1 MAKGQRAST
10 VKRNNTA
17 LRAKFAPIYDAR
29 TARLSAKLQEI
40 AAQPK
45 PPRDET
51 MDVDAEGL
59 KAGQNSD
66 SDSDSDVD
74 MNGVSKSK
82 MKKSVGGSTK
92 KRGPTRV
99 MKKIANRKA
108 KKSIVF
114 ERSAGKKKRLA
125 NDMARKKS

>member
-40 AAQPK
+40 IAQPK
-45 PPRDET
+45 PARDEIMLDT
-51 MDVDAEGL
+51 EGS
-59 KAGQNSD
+59 KEED
-66 SDSDSDVD
+66 SNSDVD
-74 MNGVSKSK
+74 MNGSAKLATK
-82 MKKSVGGSTK
+82 NSVGGTK

-125 NDMARKKS
+125 RDMARKKS

>member
-51 MDVDAEGL
+51 TDVDAEGL

-66 SDSDSDVD
+66 SDSDVD

-82 MKKSVGGSTK
+82 RKNPVGGSTK

-125 NDMARKKS
+125 NDMAKKKS

>member
-10 VKRNNTA
+10 VKRNNSA

-45 PPRDET
+45 PVREET
-51 MDVDAEGL
+51 MDVDADEDGS
-59 KAGQNSD
+59 KD
-66 SDSDSDVD
+66 REEDEDSDVD
-74 MNGVSKSK
+74 MKGTTKSK
-82 MKKSVGGSTK
+82 KKSEATK

>member
-29 TARLSAKLQEI
+29 TARLSAKLQQI

-45 PPRDET
+45 PSRDET
-51 MDVDAEGL
+51 MDADAEGL
-59 KAGQNSD
+59 KVGQNSD
-66 SDSDSDVD
+66 SDSDVN

-82 MKKSVGGSTK
+82 TKKSVSGSTK
-92 KRGPTRV
+92 RRGPTRV

-108 KKSIVF
+108 KKSIMF

-125 NDMARKKS
+125 NDMAKKKS

>member
-10 VKRNNTA
+10 VKRNNSA

-40 AAQPK
+40 VSQPK
-45 PPRDET
+45 PAREEVMEVDDDESKE
-51 MDVDAEGL
+51 DG
-59 KAGQNSD
+59 
-66 SDSDSDVD
+66 DVD
-74 MNGVSKSK
+74 MNGSTKAK
-82 MKKSVGGSTK
+82 MKDKYTTK

-108 KKSIVF
+108 KKSVVF
-114 ERSAGKKKRLA
+114 ERNSNKKKRLA
-125 NDMARKKS
+125 SDMAKKKS

>member
-40 AAQPK
+40 MAQPK
-45 PPRDET
+45 PVRDEI
-51 MDVDAEGL
+51 MVLDDGSKE
-59 KAGQNSD
+59 D
-66 SDSDSDVD
+66 FDSDVD
-74 MNGVSKSK
+74 VNGNAKSET
-82 MKKSVGGSTK
+82 KKSDGSTK
-92 KRGPTRV
+92 KRGPTKV

-125 NDMARKKS
+125 KDMARKKS

>member
-10 VKRNNTA
+10 VKRNNSA

-45 PPRDET
+45 PVREET
-51 MDVDAEGL
+51 MDVDANEDGS
-59 KAGQNSD
+59 KDREEEDED
-66 SDSDSDVD
+66 SDID
-74 MNGVSKSK
+74 MKGTTQSK
-82 MKKSVGGSTK
+82 KKSETTK

-114 ERSAGKKKRLA
+114 ERNAGKKKRLA

>member
-10 VKRNNTA
+10 VKRNNSA
-17 LRAKFAPIYDAR
+17 LRAKFAPIYDVR

-45 PPRDET
+45 PVREET
-51 MDVDAEGL
+51 MDVDANEDGS
-59 KAGQNSD
+59 KDQEEDED
-66 SDSDSDVD
+66 SDID
-74 MNGVSKSK
+74 MKGTTKSK
-82 MKKSVGGSTK
+82 KKSEVTK

>member
-10 VKRNNTA
+10 VKRNNSA

-45 PPRDET
+45 PVREET
-51 MDVDAEGL
+51 MDVDANEDGS
-59 KAGQNSD
+59 KDREDDED
-66 SDSDSDVD
+66 SDID
-74 MNGVSKSK
+74 MKGTTKSK
-82 MKKSVGGSTK
+82 KKPEITK

-114 ERSAGKKKRLA
+114 ERNAGKKKRLA

>member
-10 VKRNNTA
+10 VKRNNSA

-45 PPRDET
+45 PVREET
-51 MDVDAEGL
+51 MDVDANEDGS
-59 KAGQNSD
+59 KDQEEDDD
-66 SDSDSDVD
+66 SDID
-74 MNGVSKSK
+74 MKGTTKSK
-82 MKKSVGGSTK
+82 KKPEITK

-114 ERSAGKKKRLA
+114 ERNAGKKKRLA

>member
-10 VKRNNTA
+10 VKRNNSA

-45 PPRDET
+45 PVREET
-51 MDVDAEGL
+51 MDLDANEDGS
-59 KAGQNSD
+59 KDQEEDED
-66 SDSDSDVD
+66 SDID
-74 MNGVSKSK
+74 MKGTTKSK
-82 MKKSVGGSTK
+82 KKSETTK

>member
-10 VKRNNTA
+10 VKRNNKA

-40 AAQPK
+40 IAQPK
-45 PPRDET
+45 PVRDEI
-51 MDVDAEGL
+51 MVLDEGS
-59 KAGQNSD
+59 KED
-66 SDSDSDVD
+66 SGSDVD
-74 MNGVSKSK
+74 MNGNAKPK
-82 MKKSVGGSTK
+82 TKKLDGSSK
-92 KRGPTRV
+92 KRGPTKV

-125 NDMARKKS
+125 KDMARKKS